1 MADQVKPQ
9 KKVTFRSP
17 VISEA
22 SSASKNTPSEDN
34 SDIVSTCAEAGSE
47 DEIDELTSFV
57 AEAKEKA
64 KEEMAVTDASSEA
77 APQWTRKED
86 RLICI
91 MKAKEKSWAEIGKA
105 LGRHRRECQYRHREL
120 LAHAKQLGILTKELA
135 SIYIDKNK
143 KSNEE
148 NGDDKSKDKDKDKAK
163 QDGDPNSEAEDKG
176 KKSKDKKDKNK
187 KGASTS
193 DSSSISEN
201 GGEETES
208 EEDEEEDEEN
218 LAAEFWAQR
227 RFLYD
232 TMFGDMYPDQKVL
245 RADRFY
251 SESDCRVLAG
261 IEARYRANKWLHIQ
275 ADFCN
280 ATGRMVAA
288 EILKAKFEE

>member
-22 SSASKNTPSEDN
+22 SSASKNAPSEDN

-47 DEIDELTSFV
+47 DEIDELTSIV

-77 APQWTRKED
+77 APEWTRKED

-91 MKAKEKSWAEIGKA
+91 MKAKQKSWAEIGKA

-120 LAHAKQLGILTKELA
+120 LKHAKQLGILTKELA
-135 SIYIDKNK
+135 SIYIDKDK

-148 NGDDKSKDKDKDKAK
+148 NSDDKSKSKSKDKAK
-163 QDGDPNSEAEDKG
+163 QDGDSEVEGKG
-176 KKSKDKKDKNK
+176 KNKSKDSKGKNK
-187 KGASTS
+187 KDASSS
-193 DSSSISEN
+193 DSNSGSEN
-201 GGEETES
+201 DGEETE
-208 EEDEEEDEEN
+208 EEEEEEDEEN
-218 LAAEFWAQR
+218 LAAEFWAHR

-232 TMFGDMYPDQKVL
+232 TMLGDMYPDQKVL

-251 SESDCRVLAG
+251 SEIDCRMLAG